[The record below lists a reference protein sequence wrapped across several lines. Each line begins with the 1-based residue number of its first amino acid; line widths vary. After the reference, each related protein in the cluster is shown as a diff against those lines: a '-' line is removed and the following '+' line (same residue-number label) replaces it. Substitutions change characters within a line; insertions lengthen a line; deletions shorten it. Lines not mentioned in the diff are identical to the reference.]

1 MGGEQRGRR
10 QVLEKLPKGDPC
22 LEFLLDRAGDL
33 SQQQG
38 VEAELDE
45 LALRVDTRDAG
56 KVLQNA
62 DDLGLQGL
70 EARARGLLGGRR
82 DVGRRRR
89 FDDDRLWRCRAAGGA
104 FDPMARALEAVGRQR
119 DAPAAT
125 CTDRRPIERKACAQE
140 RGQRVA
146 KVFGLRVGEARRDA
160 ADLAAIDGLGG
171 QRRERTA
178 GADFEQKGRSVAHH
192 RRDGIGKAHRLAAM
206 AGPVLGIR
214 HLCRVGPVSADA
226 RHEAA
231 LRGGQD
237 NACRSLRDGAED
249 RIERSRVK
257 RMRHGQRPVHD
268 AARVEACLEP
278 VDVGL
283 RARNDAQRGSVDRS
297 DVERVAQFALEL
309 GLGQADCQHG
319 TGRQRLHEECPRGDQ
334 PASLVEREDAS
345 DAGRDE
351 LADAV
356 SHHRIGFEAPGHVET
371 GQGVLEDE
379 KRRLREQRC
388 LAVRRRWIEEL
399 RAKLGADDRRGDGN
413 ALVHQLAEQRLVA
426 MKGARHAGMLCA
438 LTREHEDQGRA
449 TSCCRCCCRSRGC
462 GSRRPQHLDGFF
474 A

>member
-1 MGGEQRGRR
+1 
-10 QVLEKLPKGDPC
+10 
-22 LEFLLDRAGDL
+22 
-33 SQQQG
+33 
-38 VEAELDE
+38 
-45 LALRVDTRDAG
+45 
-56 KVLQNA
+56 
-62 DDLGLQGL
+62 
-70 EARARGLLGGRR
+70 
-82 DVGRRRR
+82 
-89 FDDDRLWRCRAAGGA
+89 
-104 FDPMARALEAVGRQR
+104 
-119 DAPAAT
+119 
-125 CTDRRPIERKACAQE
+125 
-140 RGQRVA
+140 
-146 KVFGLRVGEARRDA
+146 
-160 ADLAAIDGLGG
+160 
-171 QRRERTA
+171 
-178 GADFEQKGRSVAHH
+178 
-192 RRDGIGKAHRLAAM
+192 M

-283 RARNDAQRGSVDRS
+283 RAGNDAQRGSVDRS

-319 TGRQRLHEECPRGDQ
+319 TGGQCLHEECPRGDQ

-345 DAGRDE
+345 EAGRDE

-399 RAKLGADDRRGDGN
+399 RAKLGADGRRGDGN
-413 ALVHQLAEQRLVA
+413 ALVH
-426 MKGARHAGMLCA
+426 
-438 LTREHEDQGRA
+438 
-449 TSCCRCCCRSRGC
+449 
-462 GSRRPQHLDGFF
+462 
-474 A
+474 